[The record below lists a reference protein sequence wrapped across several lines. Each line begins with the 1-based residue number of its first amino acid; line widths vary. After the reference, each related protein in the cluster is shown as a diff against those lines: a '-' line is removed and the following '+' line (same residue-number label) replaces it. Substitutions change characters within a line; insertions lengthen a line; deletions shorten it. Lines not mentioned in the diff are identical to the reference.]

1 MAADINKPKIRDK
14 SVKLL
19 RKKPKILVNKAWIC
33 RHITKYYE
41 IFKDNDESMYTSSGS
56 IIAITVNFDQPFD
69 VCRQSF
75 HHYLKVLITH
85 LLLVLDVWDGK
96 LTYRK
101 SWAKNLLMWSDLTFK
116 VKRG

>member
-56 IIAITVNFDQPFD
+56 IIATTGISTNHSMSVDNRSTTND
-69 VCRQSF
+69 
-75 HHYLKVLITH
+75 Y
-85 LLLVLDVWDGK
+85 
-96 LTYRK
+96 
-101 SWAKNLLMWSDLTFK
+101 
-116 VKRG
+116 

>member
-14 SVKLL
+14 SVELL

-75 HHYLKVLITH
+75 HHYQVST
-85 LLLVLDVWDGK
+85 VS
-96 LTYRK
+96 T
-101 SWAKNLLMWSDLTFK
+101 NET
-116 VKRG
+116 